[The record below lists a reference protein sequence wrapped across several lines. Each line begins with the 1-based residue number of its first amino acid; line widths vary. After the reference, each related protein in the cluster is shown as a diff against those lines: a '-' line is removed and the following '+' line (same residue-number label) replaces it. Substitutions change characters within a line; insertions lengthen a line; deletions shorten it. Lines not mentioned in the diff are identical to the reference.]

1 MAGSII
7 LLITNIMLL
16 VGVFKHIR
24 TLLLPWLIL
33 YMLAII
39 GLVVATVVIGIAFL
53 ILDFTGMGLVLTI
66 VPVISAGIL
75 LYW

>member
-16 VGVFKHIR
+16 VGVFKHVR

-39 GLVVATVVIGIAFL
+39 GLVVATVVIGIAFV
-53 ILDFTGMGLVLTI
+53 ILDFTGVGLVLTI
-66 VPVISAGIL
+66 VPVFAAGFL

>member
-24 TLLLPWLIL
+24 SLLLPWLIL

-39 GLVVATVVIGIAFL
+39 GLVVATVVIGIAFV
-53 ILDFTGMGLVLTI
+53 ILDFTGVGLVLTI
-66 VPVISAGIL
+66 VPVIAAGFLI
-75 LYW
+75 YW

>member
-39 GLVVATVVIGIAFL
+39 GLVVATVVIGIAFV
-53 ILDFTGMGLVLTI
+53 ILDFTGVGLVLTI
-66 VPVISAGIL
+66 VPVIAAGFLI
-75 LYW
+75 YW